1 MEESIFPHFRS
12 LQSDSAIEEERRL
25 AYVGI
30 TRAQQELYLTFAT
43 RRTIFGNVQFNPPS
57 RFLRDIAIER
67 LAIPQGARLPTFLK
81 SKQRD
86 MASVPTPTPTPT
98 TSALAQPAPSASVQ
112 RASQAA
118 VAAPFRPGEK
128 VRHAVFGQGVVV
140 SCTGSGDE
148 AQVSVAFPNV
158 GIKKLVAGYARL
170 EKV

>member
-1 MEESIFPHFRS
+1 
-12 LQSDSAIEEERRL
+12 
-25 AYVGI
+25 
-30 TRAQQELYLTFAT
+30 
-43 RRTIFGNVQFNPPS
+43 
-57 RFLRDIAIER
+57 LRDIAIER

-86 MASVPTPTPTPT
+86 LASVPTPTPTA
-98 TSALAQPAPSASVQ
+98 SALAQPAPSASVQ